1 MSIIKKVLTYLAMEK
16 GKFKGLYKKYCHPSN
31 VEYGAFLARHGGYY
45 SIGKNTS
52 INLDVAVPD
61 PAYVRIG
68 DNCSLSSCTL
78 LGHDGVIAVLNNVYG
93 KRLDAVGKIDIKD
106 NCFIGFGAIVM
117 PGVTIGPNSVVA
129 AGAVVT
135 KDVLPGT
142 VVAGVPAKW
151 ICSTDTLVERIEG
164 RCSHYPWKSLI
175 EQRDG
180 AFDPVMEPQLR
191 KMRIDYFY
199 GNKSA

>member
-1 MSIIKKVLTYLAMEK
+1 MAMEH
-16 GKFKGLYKKYCHPSN
+16 GRFKGLYKKLCHPSN
-31 VEYGAFLARHGGYY
+31 VQYGVFLARHGGYY

-78 LGHDGVIAVLNNVYG
+78 LGHDGVIAVLNNTYG
-93 KRLDAVGKIDIKD
+93 KRLDAVGKIDIRD

-117 PGVTIGPNSVVA
+117 PGITIGPNAVVA

-142 VVAGVPAKW
+142 VVGGVPAKL
-151 ICSTDTLVERIEG
+151 ICTTDSLVERIEE
-164 RCSHYPWKSLI
+164 RCSHYPWQSLI
-175 EQRDG
+175 EQRVG
-180 AFDPVMEPQLR
+180 AFDPAIEPQLV
-191 KMRIDYFY
+191 KMRIAYFY
-199 GNKSA
+199 GDESPKVAP